1 MMKASAC
8 AAMIVALCSCAD
20 DQNISDLYTPSLEA
34 HYIACYE
41 SSNINLASDEAHYSF
56 YLEATNTPWQFSGM
70 ADWLTVEPKSG
81 NYDAQVAFSAGK
93 NPSGEDIRT
102 TVFNLESTL
111 SLSKRIFSFPISFQS
126 VCHGRYI

>member
-81 NYDAQVAFSAGK
+81 NYDAQVTFSAGK
-93 NPSGEDIRT
+93 NPSGEDILNPPCRLILIKKN
-102 TVFNLESTL
+102 FQ
-111 SLSKRIFSFPISFQS
+111 FPNIPPIRMSW
-126 VCHGRYI
+126 